1 MPSYFRI
8 YGASR
13 IRIRIH
19 VYVLFFFIC
28 VQYRYIFTLGEIQKS
43 VFMFREPTV
52 TNVKLN
58 MYNNIPYEDCRCNV
72 VPVESCLTDE
82 ELKYT
87 RIIPLILFLLQI
99 YLLKDILS
107 LHHERK
113 YFLLNLYW
121 IVSMFAFFC
130 FLIIIYRSSYFYG
143 TITRIL
149 VCTGLYLFLNG
160 YISQIIP

>member
-1 MPSYFRI
+1 MPSCFRI

-19 VYVLFFFIC
+19 AYVLLFFIC
-28 VQYRYIFTLGEIQKS
+28 VQYRYTFTLGEIQKS
-43 VFMFREPTV
+43 VFMFREPNV

-58 MYNNIPYEDCRCNV
+58 MYNKIPYEDCRCNV

-82 ELKYT
+82 ELKYS

-107 LHHERK
+107 LHQDRR
-113 YFLLNLYW
+113 YSLLNLYW
-121 IVSMFAFFC
+121 IVSMFVFFC
-130 FLIIIYRSSYFYG
+130 FLIIIYRSSYYYS
-143 TITRIL
+143 TITRML
-149 VCTGLYLFLNG
+149 VCTGQFLFL
-160 YISQIIP
+160 YSSISQVIS

>member
-1 MPSYFRI
+1 MPSCFRI
-8 YGASR
+8 YGISR

-19 VYVLFFFIC
+19 AHVLLFFIC

-43 VFMFREPTV
+43 VFMFRESNV

-58 MYNNIPYEDCRCNV
+58 MYNNIPYEDCRCKV

-87 RIIPLILFLLQI
+87 RIIPLVLFLLQI

-107 LHHERK
+107 LHQDRR
-113 YFLLNLYW
+113 YSLLNLYW
-121 IVSMFAFFC
+121 IVSIFVFFC
-130 FLIIIYRSSYFYG
+130 FLIIIYLSSYDYS
-143 TITRIL
+143 TITRMLI
-149 VCTGLYLFLNG
+149 CTGQFLFL
-160 YISQIIP
+160 YSSISQVIL